1 MKRTFLRILPLA
13 VAVLLATS
21 CSKDENNDNAVVNNG
36 QETVQ
41 TKTLPISITVNQ
53 KSLSKLGCTGDM
65 GEALQPIF
73 EAGDKL
79 AIYNGASLLKELAV
93 TADNISNYGKTAT
106 FEGEIDAE
114 GLVDGQT
121 VLTATIGT
129 PIDAAQTA
137 ESREDAV
144 KTGCYQTAEFT
155 YSSEGNEIQLEEQN
169 AYIEVVW
176 TNKGGATVPFT
187 IAGEP
192 VNLTLNEQGQGW
204 IVLPAEQSVTCAAL
218 GITDAKTTAKGNIY
232 GINREYQAVE
242 VESVT
247 INNEVTERVWGN
259 AAFNVTVT
267 ISPSDATN
275 QTVTWNCTNATVTD
289 NGDGTYSV
297 LITGNTNGQ
306 ASITATVDGVSSTA
320 ATITVPEDY
329 VDLGTGVYWKTSDEG
344 SYTFPNLPSGTPTEE
359 QFSKLWDGTVTV
371 SNTTFTNNNGSGAS
385 ITLTQNGYY
394 WSKTPYNDYNGR
406 FVLVNSGNG
415 VWSTGSKYDAKRVR
429 LVRAAQQKLL
439 FCFVAINQ
447 QNRKKITKTNK
458 KTKSITKK

>member
-93 TADNISNYGKTAT
+93 TADNISNDGKTAT

-187 IAGEP
+187 IAGKP
-192 VNLTLNEQGQGW
+192 VNLTLNGQGQGW

-218 GITDAKTTAKGNIY
+218 GITEAKTTVKGNIY
-232 GINREYQAVE
+232 GITREYKA
-242 VESVT
+242 VESVN
-247 INNEVTERVWGN
+247 INNEVTEKVWGN

-289 NGDGTYSV
+289 NGNGTYSV

-329 VDLGTGVYWKTSDEG
+329 VDLGTGVYWKTTDENG
-344 SYTFPNLPSGTPTEE
+344 KYQFGQPVIQDWNVPSKTEFDLLWNSPN
-359 QFSKLWDGTVTV
+359 VTV

-385 ITLTQNGYY
+385 ITLTLGEY
-394 WSKTPYNDYNGR
+394 WSGTSYDEGTANESRDYGWCVGVNLGDRSWYSNDKYDPYNP
-406 FVLVNSGNG
+406 
-415 VWSTGSKYDAKRVR
+415 KRVR
-429 LVRAAQQKLL
+429 LVRAAQ
-439 FCFVAINQ
+439 
-447 QNRKKITKTNK
+447 
-458 KTKSITKK
+458 